1 MVSASVFVHT
11 SCETQSQGKG
21 DPKMLRYDGFLFCF
35 KSVITHRHSSATI
48 SVPRSFV
55 SVLGDAETE
64 PLPTPANVSSG
75 DSES

>member
-1 MVSASVFVHT
+1 
-11 SCETQSQGKG
+11 
-21 DPKMLRYDGFLFCF
+21 MLRYDGFLFCF